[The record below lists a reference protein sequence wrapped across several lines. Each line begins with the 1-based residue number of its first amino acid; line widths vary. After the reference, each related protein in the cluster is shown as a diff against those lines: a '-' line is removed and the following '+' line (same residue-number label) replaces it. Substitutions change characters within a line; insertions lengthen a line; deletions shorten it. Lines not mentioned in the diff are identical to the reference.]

1 MGGGFLYT
9 RTAYE
14 KVGPYNERTFLA
26 EDYDY
31 WLRVSAYFPIAHL
44 ARPLYYYR
52 QHPASLTSRYSGGET
67 IEAAVAVQRQFSEFM
82 EKWGAA
88 Q

>member
-1 MGGGFLYT
+1 VGGGFLYT

-14 KVGPYNERTFLA
+14 KVGPYNERIFLA